1 MIVSLDELKA
11 HLRIEEDDEDTYL
24 IGLIRQAQSAA
35 EDYCRVSFEPEAPE
49 TPSDHD
55 APTEPD
61 TEPDTDPTLE
71 QEPEPEPEPEPAPEP
86 VPEPVRLAVL
96 LMASFYFENR
106 DIPDMTTYKA
116 MRMAFESL
124 LYPYRDPEKM
134 F

>member
-1 MIVSLDELKA
+1 MIVTLDELKQ
-11 HLRIEEDDEDTYL
+11 HLRIEEDDENEYL
-24 IGLIRQAQSAA
+24 LGLIRQAQTAA
-35 EDYCRVSFEPEAPE
+35 EDFCRVSFEEDP
-49 TPSDHD
+49 TD
-55 APTEPD
+55 ATS
-61 TEPDTDPTLE
+61 DTDDDGESTE
-71 QEPEPEPEPEPAPEP
+71 VTA
-86 VPEPVRLAVL
+86 PEPVRLAVL